1 MKHPAGWIVVTRR
14 HPGSASV
21 CAAVACGG
29 VICGCRAN
37 LLGLPPG
44 RTLRLK
50 AWKPAGFH
58 EFEGDHK
65 MARTINCSEC
75 GKYLGNLATGSRGEE
90 RDNVSLQWLPASKD
104 TAENKRIRRECS
116 RFFEGIWGE
125 AMITFDNGRFD
136 AHRVLQG
143 KTQSLG

>member
-1 MKHPAGWIVVTRR
+1 MATDIHLERIAINDGEARTRLAYANALSLPDLKGSGFLANNNIMKHPAGWSIVTRR

-50 AWKPAGFH
+50 AWKPAG
-58 EFEGDHK
+58 
-65 MARTINCSEC
+65 
-75 GKYLGNLATGSRGEE
+75 
-90 RDNVSLQWLPASKD
+90 
-104 TAENKRIRRECS
+104 
-116 RFFEGIWGE
+116 
-125 AMITFDNGRFD
+125 TFNY
-136 AHRVLQG
+136 
-143 KTQSLG
+143 

>member
-58 EFEGDHK
+58 EFKGDHK

-75 GKYLGNLATGSRGEE
+75 GKYLGNLATGSRG
-90 RDNVSLQWLPASKD
+90 RKGTTFLCSGCRHQRILQKTSGYGGNVPDFLKGFGVKQ
-104 TAENKRIRRECS
+104 
-116 RFFEGIWGE
+116 
-125 AMITFDNGRFD
+125 
-136 AHRVLQG
+136 
-143 KTQSLG
+143 